1 MAIFYEMI
9 KGAAPSKDKSY
20 ACYNYIVWTNEEKT
34 APSVYSNVKGSNA
47 APINYNTLGE
57 IQSSATDLG
66 SILCSKATNT
76 TEEPLNVQ
84 NVINFFKKTETG
96 IPVKEGSLSAGDDGV
111 LFTGDKVA
119 FTTTGNS
126 PTSSY
131 IKGGEITAND
141 YKVYTD
147 GNKINRT
154 IDWSGSTITVNFPGS
169 AVFNKDKTSLHTVS
183 VDSLTAT
190 NQIEASYFNSTSDI
204 RAKKDIAKIDF
215 SALNLISSVPVYS
228 YKYKND
234 ITNTSTIG
242 VMAQDLLPY
251 QEQLQ
256 LVSNEK
262 ATGENNDYMSIK
274 DNKLIFIL
282 WKAIQEQQEEINK
295 LKEQLARGN

>member
-47 APINYNTLGE
+47 ALINYNTLGE
-57 IQSSATDLG
+57 IQTNAADLG
-66 SILCSKATNT
+66 NILCSKTTNT

-84 NVINFFKKTETG
+84 NVINFFKKIETG
-96 IPVKEGSLSAGDDGV
+96 IPVKEGSLSAGGDGI
-111 LFTGDKVA
+111 LFTSDKVT
-119 FTTTGNS
+119 FTTTNNP
-126 PTSSY
+126 PTSSH
-131 IKGGEITAND
+131 IEGGTITADN
-141 YKVYTD
+141 YTF
-147 GNKINRT
+147 NKNKKID
-154 IDWSGSTITVNFPGS
+154 IDWSAVESVKLPG
-169 AVFNKDKTSLHTVS
+169 AATFNKNETKLHAVY

-215 SALNLISSVPVYS
+215 SALNLISSVLVYS

>member
-9 KGAAPSKDKSY
+9 KGAAPKDGH

-57 IQSSATDLG
+57 IQTNATDLG
-66 SILCSKATNT
+66 SILCSKTTNT

-84 NVINFFKKTETG
+84 NVINFFKKIETG
-96 IPVKEGSLSAGDDGV
+96 IPVKEGSLSASDNGI
-111 LFTGDKVA
+111 LFTGNKMT
-119 FTTTGNS
+119 FTTTSDS

-131 IKGGEITAND
+131 IEGGTITADN
-141 YKVYTD
+141 YTF
-147 GNKINRT
+147 NKNKKID
-154 IDWSGSTITVNFPGS
+154 IDWSAVESVKLPGE
-169 AVFNKDKTSLHTVS
+169 ATFNKNKTILHIVD
-183 VDSLTAT
+183 VDSLIAT

-234 ITNTSTIG
+234 ITSTSTIG
-242 VMAQDLLPY
+242 IMAQDLLPY

-256 LVSNEK
+256 LVANEK

>member
-57 IQSSATDLG
+57 IQSSAIDLG
-66 SILCSKATNT
+66 SILCSKTTNT
-76 TEEPLNVQ
+76 IEEPLNVQ

-96 IPVKEGSLSAGDDGV
+96 IPVKEGSLSAGNDGV
-111 LFTGDKVA
+111 LFTSDKVT
-119 FTTTGNS
+119 FTTTDNS
-126 PTSSY
+126 PTSSH
-131 IKGGEITAND
+131 IKGGTITADN
-141 YKVYTD
+141 YTFNE
-147 GNKINRT
+147 NKKIK
-154 IDWSGSTITVNFPGS
+154 IDWS
-169 AVFNKDKTSLHTVS
+169 AVESVKLPLATFNKSETKLNTVY

>member
-9 KGAAPSKDKSY
+9 KGAAPKDGH

-34 APSVYSNVKGSNA
+34 APSIYSNVKGSNA

-57 IQSSATDLG
+57 IQTNAADLG
-66 SILCSKATNT
+66 NILCSKTINT
-76 TEEPLNVQ
+76 IEEPLNVQ
-84 NVINFFKKTETG
+84 NVINFFKKIETG
-96 IPVKEGSLSAGDDGV
+96 IPVKEGSLSAGDDGI
-111 LFTGDKVA
+111 LFTSDKVT
-119 FTTTGNS
+119 FTTTDNL
-126 PTSSY
+126 PTSSH
-131 IKGGEITAND
+131 IKGGTITADN
-141 YKVYTD
+141 YTF
-147 GNKINRT
+147 NKNKEIK
-154 IDWSGSTITVNFPGS
+154 IDWSAVESVQFPGQ
-169 AVFNKDKTSLHTVS
+169 ATFNKNKTSLHTVS

-204 RAKKDIAKIDF
+204 RAKKDITKIDF

-234 ITNTSTIG
+234 ITSTSTIG

>member
-57 IQSSATDLG
+57 IQTNAANLG
-66 SILCSKATNT
+66 NILCSKTTNT

-84 NVINFFKKTETG
+84 NVINFFKKIETG
-96 IPVKEGSLSAGDDGV
+96 VPIKEGSLSADDDGV
-111 LFTGDKVA
+111 LFTGDKVV

-126 PTSSY
+126 STSSY

-141 YKVYTD
+141 YKIYTD
-147 GNKINRT
+147 GNKINRA

>member
-1 MAIFYEMI
+1 M
-9 KGAAPSKDKSY
+9 
-20 ACYNYIVWTNEEKT
+20 
-34 APSVYSNVKGSNA
+34 
-47 APINYNTLGE
+47 
-57 IQSSATDLG
+57 
-66 SILCSKATNT
+66 
-76 TEEPLNVQ
+76 Q
-84 NVINFFKKTETG
+84 NVINFFKKIETG
-96 IPVKEGSLSAGDDGV
+96 IPVKEGSLSAGDDGI
-111 LFTGDKVA
+111 LFTSDKVT

-126 PTSSY
+126 PTSSTSSH
-131 IKGGEITAND
+131 IEGGTITADN
-141 YKVYTD
+141 YTF
-147 GNKINRT
+147 NKNKKID
-154 IDWSGSTITVNFPGS
+154 IDWSAVDSVKLPGS
-169 AVFNKDKTSLHTVS
+169 AIFNKNETRLNTTVF
-183 VDSLTAT
+183 VNSLTAT

-251 QEQLQ
+251 QERLQ

>member
-34 APSVYSNVKGSNA
+34 APSVYSNVKSSNV
-47 APINYNTLGE
+47 APINYNTLGA
-57 IQSSATDLG
+57 IQSSAIDLG
-66 SILCSKATNT
+66 SILCSKTTNT

-84 NVINFFKKTETG
+84 SVINFFKKIETG
-96 IPVKEGSLSAGDDGV
+96 IPVKEGSLSASDNGI
-111 LFTGDKVA
+111 LFTGDKMT
-119 FTTTGNS
+119 FTKTSDS

-131 IKGGEITAND
+131 IEGGTITADN
-141 YKVYTD
+141 YTF
-147 GNKINRT
+147 NKNKKID
-154 IDWSGSTITVNFPGS
+154 IDWSAVESVRLPGLET
-169 AVFNKDKTSLHTVS
+169 FKNKTKLHTVS
-183 VDSLTAT
+183 VDSLTAA

-234 ITNTSTIG
+234 ITSTSTIG
-242 VMAQDLLPY
+242 VMARDLLPY

-295 LKEQLARGN
+295 LKEQIARGN

>member
-9 KGAAPSKDKSY
+9 KGAAPKDGH
-20 ACYNYIVWTNEEKT
+20 ACYNYIVWTNKENT
-34 APSVYSNVKGSNA
+34 APSIYSNVKGNNA
-47 APINYNTLGE
+47 APTNYNTLSE
-57 IQSSATDLG
+57 IQTSATDLG
-66 SILCSKATNT
+66 NILCSKTTNT
-76 TEEPLNVQ
+76 IEEPLNAQ
-84 NVINFFKKTETG
+84 NVINFFKKIETG
-96 IPVKEGSLSAGDDGV
+96 IPVKKGSLSAGGDGI
-111 LFTGDKVA
+111 LFTSDKVT
-119 FTTTGNS
+119 FTTTDNP
-126 PTSSY
+126 PTSSH
-131 IKGGEITAND
+131 IEGGTITADN
-141 YKVYTD
+141 YTF
-147 GNKINRT
+147 NKNKKID
-154 IDWSGSTITVNFPGS
+154 IDWSAVESVKLPGV
-169 AVFNKDKTSLHTVS
+169 ATFNKNETVLQK
-183 VDSLTAT
+183 VRVNSLTAT

-204 RAKKDIAKIDF
+204 RAKKNIAKIDF

>member
-9 KGAAPSKDKSY
+9 KGAAASKDKSY

-34 APSVYSNVKGSNA
+34 APSVYLNVKGSNA

-57 IQSSATDLG
+57 IQTNAADLG
-66 SILCSKATNT
+66 NILCSKTINT
-76 TEEPLNVQ
+76 IEEPLNVQ
-84 NVINFFKKTETG
+84 KVINFFKKIETG
-96 IPVKEGSLSAGDDGV
+96 IPVKEGSLSAGDDSI
-111 LFTGDKVA
+111 LFTSDKVT
-119 FTTTGNS
+119 FTTTDNL
-126 PTSSY
+126 PTSSH
-131 IKGGEITAND
+131 IKGGTITADN
-141 YKVYTD
+141 YTFNE
-147 GNKINRT
+147 NKKIK
-154 IDWSGSTITVNFPGS
+154 IDWSAVESVQFPGQ
-169 AVFNKDKTSLHTVS
+169 ATFNKNETSLHTVY

>member
-47 APINYNTLGE
+47 APINYNTLDE
-57 IQSSATDLG
+57 IQNSATDLG
-66 SILCSKATNT
+66 SILCSKTTNT

-84 NVINFFKKTETG
+84 NVINFFKKIETG
-96 IPVKEGSLSAGDDGV
+96 IPVKKGSLSAGDNGV
-111 LFTGDKVA
+111 IFTSDKVA
-119 FTTTGNS
+119 FTTTDNS
-126 PTSSY
+126 PTSSH
-131 IKGGEITAND
+131 IEGGTITADN
-141 YKVYTD
+141 YTF
-147 GNKINRT
+147 NKNKKIY
-154 IDWSGSTITVNFPGS
+154 IDWSAIESVKFPGL
-169 AVFNKDKTSLHTVS
+169 ATFNKNETSLNTVR
-183 VDSLTAT
+183 VNSLTAT

-204 RAKKDIAKIDF
+204 RAKKDIVKIDF
-215 SALNLISSVPVYS
+215 SALNLISSVPIYS

-242 VMAQDLLPY
+242 IMAQDLLPY

>member
-34 APSVYSNVKGSNA
+34 APSVYSNIKGSNA

-57 IQSSATDLG
+57 IQTNATDLG
-66 SILCSKATNT
+66 SILCSKIPNT
-76 TEEPLNVQ
+76 IENILNVQ
-84 NVINFFKKTETG
+84 NVINFFKKIETG
-96 IPVKEGSLSAGDDGV
+96 IPVKEGSLSAGDNGI
-111 LFTGDKVA
+111 LFTGDKVT
-119 FTTTGNS
+119 FTTTDNL
-126 PTSSY
+126 PTSSH
-131 IKGGEITAND
+131 IKGGTIIADN
-141 YKVYTD
+141 YTF
-147 GNKINRT
+147 NKNKKID
-154 IDWSGSTITVNFPGS
+154 IDWSAVESVKLPGS
-169 AVFNKDKTSLHTVS
+169 ATFNKNETILPTTVS
-183 VDSLTAT
+183 VNSLTAT

-242 VMAQDLLPY
+242 IMAQDLLPY

>member
-34 APSVYSNVKGSNA
+34 APSVYSNVKSNNA

-57 IQSSATDLG
+57 IQTNVTDLG
-66 SILCSKATNT
+66 SILCSKIPNT

-84 NVINFFKKTETG
+84 NVINFFKKIETG

-111 LFTGDKVA
+111 LFTGDKVT
-119 FTTTGNS
+119 FTTTDNS
-126 PTSSY
+126 PTSSH
-131 IKGGEITAND
+131 IEGGTITADN
-141 YKVYTD
+141 YTF
-147 GNKINRT
+147 NKNKKIN
-154 IDWSGSTITVNFPGS
+154 IDWSAVESVKLPGS
-169 AVFNKDKTSLHTVS
+169 ATFNKNETNLHTVS
-183 VDSLTAT
+183 VNSLTAT

-215 SALNLISSVPVYS
+215 SALNLISSVPIYS

-242 VMAQDLLPY
+242 IMAQDLLPY

>member
-9 KGAAPSKDKSY
+9 KGAAPKDGH
-20 ACYNYIVWTNEEKT
+20 ACYNYIVWTNKENT
-34 APSVYSNVKGSNA
+34 APSIYSNVKDNNA
-47 APINYNTLGE
+47 APTNYNTLSE
-57 IQSSATDLG
+57 IQTSATDLG
-66 SILCSKATNT
+66 NILCSKITNT
-76 TEEPLNVQ
+76 IENPLNVQ
-84 NVINFFKKTETG
+84 NVINIKTTVLPNSSETSAQ
-96 IPVKEGSLSAGDDGV
+96 KGSLSANNDGV
-111 LFTGDKVA
+111 LFIGDKIT

-126 PTSSY
+126 PTSSS

-147 GNKINRT
+147 DNKDRT
-154 IDWSGSTITVNFPGS
+154 IDWSGSTITVRLPGS
-169 AVFNKDKTSLHTVS
+169 AVFNKNETVLQK
-183 VDSLTAT
+183 VRVNSLTAT

-204 RAKKDIAKIDF
+204 RAKKNIAKIDF

>member
-9 KGAAPSKDKSY
+9 KGAAPKDGH

-57 IQSSATDLG
+57 IQSNATDLG
-66 SILCSKATNT
+66 SILCSKTTNT

-84 NVINFFKKTETG
+84 NVINFFKKIETG
-96 IPVKEGSLSAGDDGV
+96 IPVKKGSLSAGDDGV
-111 LFTGDKVA
+111 LFTSDKVT

-126 PTSSY
+126 PTSPTSSH
-131 IKGGEITAND
+131 IEGGTITADN
-141 YKVYTD
+141 YTF
-147 GNKINRT
+147 NKNKKID
-154 IDWSGSTITVNFPGS
+154 IDWSAVDSVKLPG
-169 AVFNKDKTSLHTVS
+169 ATFNKNETKLDTIVS
-183 VDSLTAT
+183 VNSLTAT

>member
-47 APINYNTLGE
+47 APINYNTLSE
-57 IQSSATDLG
+57 IQANTTDLG
-66 SILCSKATNT
+66 SILCSKIPNT
-76 TEEPLNVQ
+76 IENILNVQ
-84 NVINFFKKTETG
+84 NVINFFKRIETG
-96 IPVKEGSLSAGDDGV
+96 FPVKEGSLSASDNGI
-111 LFTGDKVA
+111 LFTGNKMT
-119 FTTTGNS
+119 FTTMGDS
-126 PTSSY
+126 PTSSH
-131 IKGGEITAND
+131 IEGGTITADN
-141 YKVYTD
+141 YTF
-147 GNKINRT
+147 NKNKKID
-154 IDWSGSTITVNFPGS
+154 IDWSAVESVKLPGV
-169 AVFNKDKTSLHTVS
+169 ATFNKNETKLHIVY

-234 ITNTSTIG
+234 ITNTLTIG

>member
-20 ACYNYIVWTNEEKT
+20 ARYNYIVWTNEEKT
-34 APSVYSNVKGSNA
+34 APSVYSNVKSSNA

-57 IQSSATDLG
+57 IQTNATDLG
-66 SILCSKATNT
+66 SILCSKIPNT
-76 TEEPLNVQ
+76 IENILNVQ
-84 NVINFFKKTETG
+84 NVINFFKRIETG
-96 IPVKEGSLSAGDDGV
+96 IPVKEGSLSAGDDGI
-111 LFTGDKVA
+111 LFTGDKIT
-119 FTTTGNS
+119 FTTTDNP
-126 PTSSY
+126 PTSSH
-131 IKGGEITAND
+131 IEGGTITADN
-141 YKVYTD
+141 YTF
-147 GNKINRT
+147 NKNKKID
-154 IDWSGSTITVNFPGS
+154 IDWSAVESVKLPGL
-169 AVFNKDKTSLHTVS
+169 ATFNKNKTNLNTTVY
-183 VDSLTAT
+183 VDSLIAT

-234 ITNTSTIG
+234 ITNTLTIG

>member
-9 KGAAPSKDKSY
+9 KGAAPKDGH

-57 IQSSATDLG
+57 IQTNAADLG
-66 SILCSKATNT
+66 NILCSKTTNT

-84 NVINFFKKTETG
+84 NVINFFKKIETG
-96 IPVKEGSLSAGDDGV
+96 IPVKEGSLSAGGDGV
-111 LFTGDKVA
+111 LFTGDKVT
-119 FTTTGNS
+119 FTTTDNS
-126 PTSSY
+126 PTSSH
-131 IKGGEITAND
+131 IEGGTITADN
-141 YKVYTD
+141 YTF
-147 GNKINRT
+147 NENKKIN
-154 IDWSGSTITVNFPGS
+154 IDWSAVESVKLPGLETNKNETKLH
-169 AVFNKDKTSLHTVS
+169 AVY

-295 LKEQLARGN
+295 LKEQLVRGN

>member
-9 KGAAPSKDKSY
+9 KGAAPNKDKSY

-57 IQSSATDLG
+57 IQSSAVDLG
-66 SILCSKATNT
+66 SILCSKTTNT

-96 IPVKEGSLSAGDDGV
+96 IPVKEGSLSASGDGV
-111 LFTGDKVA
+111 LFTSDKVT

-126 PTSSY
+126 STSSTSSH
-131 IKGGEITAND
+131 IEGGTITADN
-141 YKVYTD
+141 YTF
-147 GNKINRT
+147 NKNKKID
-154 IDWSGSTITVNFPGS
+154 IDWSAVDSVKLPGLST
-169 AVFNKDKTSLHTVS
+169 FNKNETILNTVS
-183 VDSLTAT
+183 VNSLTAT

>member
-57 IQSSATDLG
+57 IQSSAIDLG
-66 SILCSKATNT
+66 SILCSKTTNT

-84 NVINFFKKTETG
+84 NVINFFKKIETG

-111 LFTGDKVA
+111 LFTGNKVT

-126 PTSSY
+126 PTSPTSSH
-131 IKGGEITAND
+131 IEGGTITADN
-141 YKVYTD
+141 YTF
-147 GNKINRT
+147 NENKKIN
-154 IDWSGSTITVNFPGS
+154 IDWSTVESVKLPGL
-169 AVFNKDKTSLHTVS
+169 ATFNKNETRLDTTVS
-183 VDSLTAT
+183 VNSLTAT

-204 RAKKDIAKIDF
+204 RAKKDIARIDF

-242 VMAQDLLPY
+242 IMAQDLLPY

-262 ATGENNDYMSIK
+262 ATGENNDYMLIK

>member
-1 MAIFYEMI
+1 M
-9 KGAAPSKDKSY
+9 
-20 ACYNYIVWTNEEKT
+20 
-34 APSVYSNVKGSNA
+34 SVN
-47 APINYNTLGE
+47 
-57 IQSSATDLG
+57 
-66 SILCSKATNT
+66 
-76 TEEPLNVQ
+76 
-84 NVINFFKKTETG
+84 
-96 IPVKEGSLSAGDDGV
+96 
-111 LFTGDKVA
+111 
-119 FTTTGNS
+119 
-126 PTSSY
+126 
-131 IKGGEITAND
+131 
-141 YKVYTD
+141 
-147 GNKINRT
+147 
-154 IDWSGSTITVNFPGS
+154 
-169 AVFNKDKTSLHTVS
+169 
-183 VDSLTAT
+183 SLTAT

-242 VMAQDLLPY
+242 IMAQDLLPY

>member
-1 MAIFYEMI
+1 MI

-66 SILCSKATNT
+66 SILCSKVTNT

-96 IPVKEGSLSAGDDGV
+96 IPVKEGSLSASDDGV
-111 LFTGDKVA
+111 LFTSDKVT
-119 FTTTGNS
+119 FTTTDNS
-126 PTSSY
+126 PTSPTSSH
-131 IKGGEITAND
+131 IKGGTITADN
-141 YKVYTD
+141 YTF
-147 GNKINRT
+147 NKNKKIY
-154 IDWSGSTITVNFPGS
+154 IDWSAVESVKLPGL
-169 AVFNKDKTSLHTVS
+169 ATFNKNETRLDTTVF
-183 VDSLTAT
+183 VNSLTAT

-242 VMAQDLLPY
+242 IMAQDLLPY

>member
-20 ACYNYIVWTNEEKT
+20 ACYNYIIWTNEEKT

-57 IQSSATDLG
+57 IQSSAIDLG
-66 SILCSKATNT
+66 SILCSKTTNT

-84 NVINFFKKTETG
+84 NVINFFKKIETG
-96 IPVKEGSLSAGDDGV
+96 IPVKEGSLSAGGDGV
-111 LFTGDKVA
+111 LFTGDKIT
-119 FTTTGNS
+119 FTTTDNL
-126 PTSSY
+126 PTSSH
-131 IKGGEITAND
+131 IEGGTITADN
-141 YKVYTD
+141 YTF
-147 GNKINRT
+147 NKNKKID
-154 IDWSGSTITVNFPGS
+154 IDWSDVDSVKLPGS
-169 AVFNKDKTSLHTVS
+169 ATFNKNETRLDTTVF
-183 VDSLTAT
+183 VNSLTAT

-242 VMAQDLLPY
+242 IMAQDLLPY

>member
-9 KGAAPSKDKSY
+9 KGAAPKDGH

-34 APSVYSNVKGSNA
+34 APSVYSNVKGSNT

-57 IQSSATDLG
+57 IQTNAADLG
-66 SILCSKATNT
+66 NILCSKTTNT

-84 NVINFFKKTETG
+84 NVINFFKKVETG
-96 IPVKEGSLSAGDDGV
+96 IPVKEGSLSAGGDGV
-111 LFTGDKVA
+111 LFTGDKVT
-119 FTTTGNS
+119 FTTTDNS
-126 PTSSY
+126 PTSSH
-131 IKGGEITAND
+131 IEGGTITADN
-141 YKVYTD
+141 YTF
-147 GNKINRT
+147 NENKKIN
-154 IDWSGSTITVNFPGS
+154 IDWSAVESVKFPGFTT
-169 AVFNKDKTSLHTVS
+169 FNKNETKLHAVY

-190 NQIEASYFNSTSDI
+190 SQIEASYFNSTSDI

-234 ITNTSTIG
+234 IANTSTIG
-242 VMAQDLLPY
+242 IMAQDLLPY

>member
-20 ACYNYIVWTNEEKT
+20 ACYNYIVWTNEEKI

-66 SILCSKATNT
+66 SIFCSKITNT

-96 IPVKEGSLSAGDDGV
+96 IPVKKGSLSAGDDGV
-111 LFTGDKVA
+111 LFTSDKVT
-119 FTTTGNS
+119 FTTTDNS
-126 PTSSY
+126 PTSSH
-131 IKGGEITAND
+131 IKGGTITADN
-141 YKVYTD
+141 YTF
-147 GNKINRT
+147 NKNKEIN
-154 IDWSGSTITVNFPGS
+154 IDWSTVESVKLPL
-169 AVFNKDKTSLHTVS
+169 ATFNKNETKLNTVY